1 MQLLDDRAR
10 CLVVDEDADG
20 VIAVSEICR
29 LIRQAA
35 REIFELNVVRTIAA
49 ILCELT
55 EIEAVIVFRAE
66 EGDLEDRDLLILRA
80 HRLEDRLDLFSGL
93 FLVGAVHRDIDR
105 CALRDMEVQDLQH
118 VVALGSLI
126 VGLERHRRAQAAAYL
141 RDLRCGTR
149 MDTE

>member
-20 VIAVSEICR
+20 VIAVGEMCR

-35 REIFELNVVRTIAA
+35 REIFELNVVRTLAT
-49 ILCELT
+49 ILRELA

-66 EGDLEDRDLLILRA
+66 EGNLEYRDLLILRT
-80 HRLEDRLDLFSGL
+80 HRLKDCLDLLCSL
-93 FLVGAVHRDIDR
+93 FLVGAVHRNIDR
-105 CALRDMEVQDLQH
+105 CALRDMEIQDLQH

-126 VGLERHRRAQAAAYL
+126 VGLERYCCPQVAACL

>member
-1 MQLLDDRAR
+1 M
-10 CLVVDEDADG
+10 
-20 VIAVSEICR
+20 CR

-35 REIFELNVVRTIAA
+35 REIFDLNVVRTLAT
-49 ILCELT
+49 ILRELA

-66 EGDLEDRDLLILRA
+66 EGNLEYRDLLILRT
-80 HRLEDRLDLFSGL
+80 HRLKDCLDLLCSL
-93 FLVGAVHRDIDR
+93 FLVGAVHRNIDR
-105 CALRDMEVQDLQH
+105 CALRDMEIQDLQH

-126 VGLERHRRAQAAAYL
+126 VGLERYRCPQVAACL